1 MAKIKKG
8 DQVIVIAGKEKGKQG
23 TVLSVSEDRVKVEGL
38 NLVKKHQKPNRVTG
52 AEGGIVT
59 QKVEASLHISNVAIL
74 NATTQKADRVGYQ
87 VIDGV
92 KTRVYKSTGESV
104 AVAK

>member
-23 TVLSVSEDRVKVEGL
+23 TVLSVTGDRIKIEGL
-38 NLVKKHQKPNRVTG
+38 NMVKKHKKANQATG
-52 AEGGIVT
+52 AEGGIIA
-59 QKVEASLHISNVAIL
+59 QEAALHISNVAIF
-74 NATTQKADRVGYQ
+74 NATTQKADRIGYQ
-87 VIDGV
+87 IDDNGV
-92 KTRVYKSTGESV
+92 KTRVFKSNGESV

>member
-8 DQVIVIAGKEKGKQG
+8 DQVVVITGKEKGKQG
-23 TVLSVSEDRVKVEGL
+23 TVLSIAEDRVKVEGL
-38 NLVKKHQKPNRVTG
+38 NLVKKHKKANQATG

-59 QKVEASLHISNVAIL
+59 QEASLHISNVAL
-74 NATTQKADRVGYQ
+74 YNAATQKADRVGYQ
-87 VIDGV
+87 IDENGV
-92 KTRVYKSTGESV
+92 KTRVYKSNGEPV

>member
-8 DQVIVIAGKEKGKQG
+8 DTVIVIAGKEKGKQG

-59 QKVEASLHISNVAIL
+59 QEASLHISIVAIL

-87 VIDGV
+87 IDENGV
-92 KTRVYKSTGESV
+92 KTRVYKSNGESV
-104 AVAK
+104 ATAK